1 MIQGIWHNARFYG
14 RVEVRPYLETICE
27 TSVCRDELCAEPEI
41 GASEVRQRSL
51 HLRGWSAVQED
62 ARRRRAVTPN
72 EGDQQEPVLVVQRLD
87 KRDVILPFS
96 PKLIEGGPISLLE
109 FSLE

>member
-1 MIQGIWHNARFYG
+1 
-14 RVEVRPYLETICE
+14 
-27 TSVCRDELCAEPEI
+27 
-41 GASEVRQRSL
+41 
-51 HLRGWSAVQED
+51 VQED

-87 KRDVILPFS
+87 KRDVIFPFS

>member
-1 MIQGIWHNARFYG
+1 
-14 RVEVRPYLETICE
+14 
-27 TSVCRDELCAEPEI
+27 
-41 GASEVRQRSL
+41 
-51 HLRGWSAVQED
+51 VQED

-87 KRDVILPFS
+87 KRDVIIPFS